1 MLSVAQARQLVLAA
15 SAPLAVEQVPVES
28 ALGRVLAEEIAAAH
42 DVPVFHSSAM
52 DGYAVRSGQ
61 AGRRLRIVGE
71 SRAGAPALATV
82 ADGQA
87 VRISTGAA
95 LPEGADAVLQQE
107 LTEAHDG
114 EVTLLDD
121 VEPGRN
127 VRAPGEDLRAGDVV
141 LRAGRRLG
149 PADLGVAVNAG
160 RASVSCAA
168 RPRLAVLV
176 TGDELVPPGAELGP
190 GQIHDSNRVTLQAM
204 AQREG
209 AEVVLAR
216 RVPDDAEQTCL
227 ALAQALDVA
236 DVVVLSGGV
245 SVGPHDHVKGALA
258 QLGVEEHFWRVALRP
273 GKPTWFGARD
283 GTLVFGLPGNPVS
296 AMVTFLLFARP
307 ALAALQHAPQPAAA
321 RTILGEPM
329 TPHPDRDECVRVR
342 LDSGLAYATGHQGSH
357 VLQSMALADALA
369 VIPRGDV
376 VLAAGD
382 DVELIAI

>member
-28 ALGRVLAEEIAAAH
+28 ALGRVLAEQIAAAH
-42 DVPVFHSSAM
+42 DVPVFRSSAM

-71 SRAGAPALATV
+71 SRAGAPAQATV
-82 ADGQA
+82 ADGLA

-204 AQREG
+204 AQRDG

-273 GKPTWFGARD
+273 GKPTWFGARG

-342 LDSGLAYATGHQGSH
+342 LDGGLAYATGHQGSH

-369 VIPRGDV
+369 VVPRGDV